1 MEHRAGVSTQ
11 GMLTA
16 LFYSQVMGLLQGA
29 LCTGILGAAASFV
42 GDSTDPSVS
51 TILDISKHQHLCS
64 ARTLVSSSARNFDYH
79 CFFSHIQAKS
89 ISNS

>member
-1 MEHRAGVSTQ
+1 MDESTLNIGRVKSTGMECGNGVFTQ

-16 LFYSQVMGLLQGA
+16 LFYSQVMGMLQGA

-51 TILDISKHQHLCS
+51 TILVISKHQHLCFISS
-64 ARTLVSSSARNFDYH
+64 ART
-79 CFFSHIQAKS
+79 
-89 ISNS
+89 